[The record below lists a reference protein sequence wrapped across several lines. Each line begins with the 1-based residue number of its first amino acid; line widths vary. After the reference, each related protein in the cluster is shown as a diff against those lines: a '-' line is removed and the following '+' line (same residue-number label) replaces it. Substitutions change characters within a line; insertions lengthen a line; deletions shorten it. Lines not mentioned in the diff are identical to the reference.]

1 MNKDYRGD
9 TFFRNYSIRLDNEL
23 YEFDNGDKIKVAF
36 CQYGKEKQLLKE
48 IELVEGKTE
57 VEVAWDAQ
65 EMATL
70 SIGEYILEVEFNT
83 KKFVKTEQEK
93 IKIDEDFIYGEQQ

>member
-1 MNKDYRGD
+1 M
-9 TFFRNYSIRLDNEL
+9 
-23 YEFDNGDKIKVAF
+23 
-36 CQYGKEKQLLKE
+36 
-48 IELVEGKTE
+48 E
-57 VEVAWDAQ
+57 VTWDAQ

-83 KKFVKTEQEK
+83 KNFVKTEQEK